1 MFCNRAWLASRATH
15 QHLEEPMKILL
26 IAAATI
32 AIATTAF
39 AETDTFDKASTGSLP
54 TALTCGVTGRGQPKW
69 TIEADSTA
77 PSQPNVLKQS
87 GSGTFPWCVWKGGS
101 IADGYAEVKFKPL
114 EGREDQA
121 GGIVWRWKDGNN
133 YYVARANALENNVS
147 LYYTENGSRKT
158 LKYVDAPVKGG
169 AWHEL
174 AVEFTGSRIRVLL
187 DGHAYIDLQDG
198 HIAGPGAVGV
208 W

>member
-1 MFCNRAWLASRATH
+1 
-15 QHLEEPMKILL
+15 MKILL

-101 IADGYAEVKFKPL
+101 IADGYCRGQVQTA
-114 EGREDQA
+114 
-121 GGIVWRWKDGNN
+121 
-133 YYVARANALENNVS
+133 
-147 LYYTENGSRKT
+147 
-158 LKYVDAPVKGG
+158 
-169 AWHEL
+169 
-174 AVEFTGSRIRVLL
+174 
-187 DGHAYIDLQDG
+187 
-198 HIAGPGAVGV
+198 
-208 W
+208 

>member
-1 MFCNRAWLASRATH
+1 
-15 QHLEEPMKILL
+15 MKILL

-77 PSQPNVLKQS
+77 PSQPNV
-87 GSGTFPWCVWKGGS
+87 
-101 IADGYAEVKFKPL
+101 
-114 EGREDQA
+114 QA
-121 GGIVWRWKDGNN
+121 GGIVWRWKNGNN

-147 LYYTENGSRKT
+147 LYYTE
-158 LKYVDAPVKGG
+158 KG
-169 AWHEL
+169 
-174 AVEFTGSRIRVLL
+174 R
-187 DGHAYIDLQDG
+187 
-198 HIAGPGAVGV
+198 
-208 W
+208 